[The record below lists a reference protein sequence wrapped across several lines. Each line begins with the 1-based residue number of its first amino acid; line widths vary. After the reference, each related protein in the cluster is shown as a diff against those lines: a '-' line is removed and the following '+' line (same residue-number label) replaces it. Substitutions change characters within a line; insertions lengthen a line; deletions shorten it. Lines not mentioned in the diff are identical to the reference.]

1 MKATTRATE
10 FKKLLANLAEK
21 PDGNAIYELLKK
33 LNQVLLPSISTIID
47 SVPLLQQEKLAPEK
61 RKECAN
67 TIYEAAIEALT
78 ILKDTSEMSQDK
90 LDTAK
95 LNQTQLTPEQIE
107 MLKAL
112 VGVNTLVITEDPT
125 EKNIFKTYLEELGL
139 KCSISSVEDALQI
152 LYNAQQGTEPFQI
165 AMINVKHYNH
175 HVAYLGRTIK
185 ANIHLGHVMTCLALP
200 NELLT
205 FEREQAHFDG
215 FTCILN
221 LSKTQNVATKLATSW
236 RGWMAKITF
245 AYGQP
250 VPAKNHILLVEDDPI
265 PQKITQWQLSQ
276 LGYTVD
282 TAPDGHTALKLLSQN
297 VYDLI
302 FMDIGLP
309 DISGLEVT
317 AEIRKR
323 ETGIRHTPIIGLT
336 IYAQESDEKTGL
348 KAGMDEYLVKP
359 VTPERLKEVVEHW
372 VKENKASEAA

>member
-1 MKATTRATE
+1 MSK
-10 FKKLLANLAEK
+10 EK
-21 PDGNAIYELLKK
+21 PDAPK
-33 LNQVLLPSISTIID
+33 L
-47 SVPLLQQEKLAPEK
+47 
-61 RKECAN
+61 
-67 TIYEAAIEALT
+67 Y
-78 ILKDTSEMSQDK
+78 
-90 LDTAK
+90 
-95 LNQTQLTPEQIE
+95 QTQQNPERDD

-112 VGVNTLVITEDPT
+112 DGVNTLVITEDPT
-125 EKNIFKTYLEELGL
+125 EKNILMTYLEELGL
-139 KCSISSVEDALQI
+139 KCSITSVDDALQV
-152 LYNAQQGTEPFQI
+152 LYNAQQGSTPFQI
-165 AMINVKHYNH
+165 AMINVDRYNH

-215 FTCILN
+215 FTCIFN
-221 LSKTQNVATKLATSW
+221 LSKTENLATKLATSW
-236 RGWMAKITF
+236 RGWTAKITF

-250 VPAKNHILLVEDDPI
+250 LPTKNRILLVEDDPI
-265 PQKITQWQLSQ
+265 PQKITQWQLSE

-282 TAPDGHTALKLLSQN
+282 TAPDGHTALKLLSQT

-359 VTPERLKEVVEHW
+359 VLPERLKEVLERW
-372 VKENKASEAA
+372 VKESKTSTAM